1 MSNTKVFKLKN
12 GLKLVFHQDKTK
24 HVTLA
29 SLFVKFGGKTRK
41 VKIKDTIYDINSG
54 MAHLLEHL
62 LIEHSHIGN
71 ALLKFKDKHTFSNG
85 YTTKDNT
92 EFFINSVNNFE
103 DDLINLIKM
112 VNCPCF
118 DEDNLLETKR
128 AVIKEKMMSK
138 DNKFN
143 DFAKL
148 EYECLFENINFPNIL
163 GEVEDIEKIDYD
175 KIKFCYDVFY
185 QPNNQVL
192 IISGNFNMNKIKKIV
207 IDTYK
212 QTAKEKISFNCLE
225 SNEKN
230 DIVRKED
237 SIEKDVHTD
246 YVNVSYK
253 INVSKYRC
261 KDAIKLEYYL
271 YYFLS
276 YLFDGKSSVYNSLI
290 EDKITLCNLNYSVVF
305 EDKYLVVKIGTST
318 NEHGEFVNRVVEAIN
333 NREFNLEDFLL
344 RKKQS
349 IIDIILREDNL
360 SDTIIPF
367 ISNIIKFDYDY
378 MDKISDVEEQSF
390 EDFKN
395 VIESLDFSNYV
406 VTKMIRKKIAE

>member
-1 MSNTKVFKLKN
+1 MSNTRVFKLKN
-12 GLKLVFHQDKTK
+12 GLKLVFYQDKSK

-29 SLFVKFGGKTRK
+29 SLFVKFGGKNRK
-41 VKIKDTIYDINSG
+41 VKIDNNVYDISSG
-54 MAHLLEHL
+54 TAHFLEHL

-92 EFFINSVNNFE
+92 EFYINSVDNFE
-103 DDLINLIKM
+103 DDLVNLIKM

-118 DEDNLLETKR
+118 DEESVLETKK
-128 AVIKEKMMSK
+128 AVIKEKMMSN

-143 DFAKL
+143 DFSKL

-163 GEVEDIEKIDYD
+163 GEVEDIESLSYEKV
-175 KIKFCYDVFY
+175 KFCYDLFY
-185 QPNNQVL
+185 QPSNQVL
-192 IISGNFNMNKIKKIV
+192 IISGNFNMNKIKKLV
-207 IDTYK
+207 IDTY
-212 QTAKEKISFNCLE
+212 ENIERDNIEFSNFSLE
-225 SNEKN
+225 EKN
-230 DIVRKED
+230 EVVKEEGYV
-237 SIEKDVHTD
+237 EKDVHTD
-246 YVNVSYK
+246 FVNISYK
-253 INVSKYRC
+253 VNISKYHC

-276 YLFDGKSSVYNSLI
+276 YLFDGKSLIYNKLI
-290 EDKITLCNLNYSVVF
+290 DDKISLCNINYSVVF
-305 EDKYLVVKIGTST
+305 EDNFIIVKIATST
-318 NEHGEFVNRVVEAIN
+318 NNHLEFINRIVSAMEKK
-333 NREFNLEDFLL
+333 ELNLEDFLL

-349 IIDIILREDNL
+349 IIDIVLREDTL

-390 EDFKN
+390 DDYKK